1 MNPSLLQLFQS
12 TYSCKSPIL
21 CRNYAEP
28 SNNEDDL
35 SIAQPSS
42 RIEET
47 AIFRHLTARK
57 EWHGFPHPWLLQ
69 IIISIFPLISHAFP
83 SHRILTFSPNLVR
96 RERLMIHLVR
106 ATWLHVPGLL
116 SFFHLPHLR
125 YHYFFSLPCI
135 YIVFRDLF
143 QGTRFI
149 LRRKTRRS
157 HSRALLS

>member
-1 MNPSLLQLFQS
+1 LIYVAKYTNQINKNNFIFYIIVKYFSKFIDIYNISIMNPSFLQLFQN
-12 TYSCKSPIL
+12 TYSPIL
-21 CRNYAEP
+21 RFYRNYPEP

-57 EWHGFPHPWLLQ
+57 DWHGFPRPWILQ

-83 SHRILTFSPNLVR
+83 SHRIPTFSSNLVR

-106 ATWLHVPGLL
+106 AT
-116 SFFHLPHLR
+116 
-125 YHYFFSLPCI
+125 
-135 YIVFRDLF
+135 
-143 QGTRFI
+143 
-149 LRRKTRRS
+149 
-157 HSRALLS
+157 